1 MKIKNQAERYSKN
14 KKNNLDQ
21 LNKKKRI
28 SLSTKQ
34 KILVTILMCI
44 LCIAAIIGLV
54 FVIVL

>member
-1 MKIKNQAERYSKN
+1 MKTKNQVDRYSKK